1 MPVGSSSLAPG
12 MRPGPSA
19 RRNVRSCESVS
30 EAAALGREAI
40 QQRALPGEQSGV
52 EARKGTRLPHRL
64 RWWDREPAPE
74 PAERPP
80 HVAGNATR
88 RPEVV
93 HFDLVHRQ
101 LEVTQL
107 AGGRLP
113 PHALRPA
120 AGQSIA
126 ELVSRSLNGHVYLRL
141 VDGGGAAHAAGSAA
155 TTGEVA
161 GA

>member
-1 MPVGSSSLAPG
+1 MPDGSSSLAPE

-19 RRNVRSCESVS
+19 RRNVRSVEAVC

-40 QQRALPGEQSGV
+40 QQLALPGEQRGV
-52 EARKGTRLPHRL
+52 EACKSARLPHRL
-64 RWWDREPAPE
+64 RWWDREPASE

-80 HVAGNATR
+80 HVAGDATR

-107 AGGRLP
+107 TGGRVP

-120 AGQSIA
+120 ARQGSA
-126 ELVSRSLNGHVYLRL
+126 ELVSRSLNGHVYIWSMVVVRL
-141 VDGGGAAHAAGSAA
+141 TPPGPPPPRVK
-155 TTGEVA
+155 
-161 GA
+161 